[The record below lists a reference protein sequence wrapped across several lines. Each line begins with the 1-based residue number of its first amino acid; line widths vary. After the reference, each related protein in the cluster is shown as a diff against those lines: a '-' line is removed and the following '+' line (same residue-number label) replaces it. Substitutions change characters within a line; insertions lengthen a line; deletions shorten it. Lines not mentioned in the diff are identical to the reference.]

1 MAASVALASESCRAS
16 AASGYHDLHLHLQR
30 LQLDL
35 KARVQTV
42 GGKHCNYLPAGFLPG
57 PQAPPALLPPDPIP
71 GMTQRRSEKCQT
83 RSACNCKSSTLVCK
97 AALAASCPAGCDKAL
112 YSQHDSPDSCMT
124 RSSACND
131 CAASAA
137 ATPSL
142 VLRCSCAF
150 KNIIVNEYLLPP
162 ST

>member
-42 GGKHCNYLPAGFLPG
+42 GGEHCNYLPAGSLPG

-71 GMTQRRSEKCQT
+71 GMTQRRRREVPNKIGLRLQVVYLGLQGRIGSLM
-83 RSACNCKSSTLVCK
+83 SSR
-97 AALAASCPAGCDKAL
+97 
-112 YSQHDSPDSCMT
+112 M
-124 RSSACND
+124 
-131 CAASAA
+131 
-137 ATPSL
+137 
-142 VLRCSCAF
+142 
-150 KNIIVNEYLLPP
+150 
-162 ST
+162 

>member
-42 GGKHCNYLPAGFLPG
+42 DGEHCNYLPAGFLPG

-71 GMTQRRSEKCQT
+71 GMTQRRRREVPNKIGLRLQVVYLGLQGRIGSLM
-83 RSACNCKSSTLVCK
+83 SSRMWQ
-97 AALAASCPAGCDKAL
+97 G
-112 YSQHDSPDSCMT
+112 
-124 RSSACND
+124 
-131 CAASAA
+131 
-137 ATPSL
+137 
-142 VLRCSCAF
+142 
-150 KNIIVNEYLLPP
+150 IV
-162 ST
+162 